1 MLDQARQH
9 TSEFQFRLKDAGI
22 DTALIADESSIAYLK
37 YPEWKSGDKSVLR
50 AWITFAAYGG
60 SSVDSELVVRIGDS
74 IVVTEIGIDYR
85 TRFPRK
91 SLMRDR

>member
-22 DTALIADESSIAYLK
+22 DTALITDESSIACLK
-37 YPEWKSGDKSVLR
+37 YPERKSGDKSVLR
-50 AWITFAAYGG
+50 AGSTFAVDSG

-74 IVVTEIGIDYR
+74 IAMTEIGTDYL
-85 TRFPRK
+85 THFPRK
-91 SLMRDR
+91 ILLRDR